1 MRELCPVLMDIA
13 LTINPPSETKL
24 VKGKIAC
31 YLFIN
36 HQFPQLTHKSNRVVN
51 SQISTIQYACVY
63 VETEES
69 CQHLKILFL
78 ITTFGNAMQTTD
90 LLLVQNCILMGTSVM
105 TFFTL
110 SLLKK
115 ILQGSGDLPDP
126 DKVIRVT
133 RVQSVAIGGECKR
146 QALWILNLAGLGEG
160 RLEDIHQALVLKVPN
175 LDGGT
180 GGSAKPVAVRREGES
195 MNNIVGFERVQMT
208 AFVKIPQHDNSVLA
222 SRGAEGA
229 IGRDGNSVD
238 VSIVADKVASQLQL
252 CKIPYLNVAVDQLNR
267 YSRRLQT

>member
-1 MRELCPVLMDIA
+1 MDIA

-90 LLLVQNCILMGTSVM
+90 LLLVQNCILMGTSVI
-105 TFFTL
+105 TFLL
-110 SLLKK
+110 SL
-115 ILQGSGDLPDP
+115 
-126 DKVIRVT
+126 
-133 RVQSVAIGGECKR
+133 
-146 QALWILNLAGLGEG
+146 
-160 RLEDIHQALVLKVPN
+160 
-175 LDGGT
+175 
-180 GGSAKPVAVRREGES
+180 
-195 MNNIVGFERVQMT
+195 
-208 AFVKIPQHDNSVLA
+208 
-222 SRGAEGA
+222 
-229 IGRDGNSVD
+229 
-238 VSIVADKVASQLQL
+238 
-252 CKIPYLNVAVDQLNR
+252 Y
-267 YSRRLQT
+267 